1 MDGPYN
7 SINLPENQSE
17 SSRSDLMQSNIVK
30 DKIQYILENTLQ
42 RETYKQLVSVQEKV
56 AFFKEHFIL
65 RDHESKHLLSY
76 FDCKQP
82 EDFVDQ
88 VQKMILEIENET
100 A

>member
-1 MDGPYN
+1 
-7 SINLPENQSE
+7 
-17 SSRSDLMQSNIVK
+17 MQSNIVK

-42 RETYKQLVSVQEKV
+42 RETYKKLGSVDEKV

-76 FDCKQP
+76 FDCKHA

-88 VQKMILEIENET
+88 VEKMILDIESET